1 MRRIYI
7 IAAFTFLSLAAF
19 GQELE
24 RLHGLRGY
32 WKFSIGD
39 HKEWSSPEYDDS
51 DWEEIY
57 VPRRWER
64 EGFNGYDGYAWYR
77 TTFSGDELLED
88 RVHYLRLGYI
98 DDVDEVYFNG
108 VKIGFSGGFPPD
120 YYTAWQAKREYRIPN
135 ELLNYEGE
143 NLIAVRIFDKGGE
156 GGIYSGEVG
165 LLAAEDGYQDVINLE
180 GLWKIKT
187 RNKEEY
193 ADPDFDDSNWED
205 IKVPADWKVI
215 GIRDLRDYAWY
226 RKTFEIPAGT
236 NLDDMVLIG
245 GYIDDFDVTF
255 LNGEKIGETDDGRRY
270 GRSRSFQE
278 LRIYEIPNGLLKEGK
293 NVISVRVDDLGN
305 DGGIYKG
312 PVAIIP
318 AKLVTSYK
326 RDSYF
331 WR

>member
-1 MRRIYI
+1 MRRHILI
-7 IAAFTFLSLAAF
+7 TTFTILSLALF

-24 RLHGLRGY
+24 RLHNLRGY

-39 HKEWSSPEYDDS
+39 HKEWATTSYDDS

-77 TTFSGDELLED
+77 TTFSGDELEKD

-108 VKIGFSGGFPPD
+108 VKIGFSGGFPPE

-165 LLAAEDGYQDVINLE
+165 LLVAEDGYQDVINLE

-193 ADPDFDDSNWED
+193 SDPDFDDSNWED

-245 GYIDDFDVTF
+245 GYIDDFDVTY

-318 AKLVTSYK
+318 EKLVTTYK